1 MRRNLFGGVRSLIT
15 FPSRLPLTPG
25 ENPLGSAKLLARYE
39 AKNKIGTRIPNRPF
53 VMERSSCDKCLR
65 SQVQL
70 ITQAGMPCL
79 SGRREDWWMGS

>member
-15 FPSRLPLTPG
+15 FPSRLPLTAG

-53 VMERSSCDKCLR
+53 VME
-65 SQVQL
+65 
-70 ITQAGMPCL
+70 
-79 SGRREDWWMGS
+79 